1 MNDLPHRLKEAL
13 SDRYELER
21 ELGEGGMATVYLAQD
36 LKHGRKVALKV
47 LRPELA
53 AVIGAERFLAEIK
66 TTANLQHPHILPLFD
81 SGEADGFLYYVMPFI
96 DGETLRERLDR
107 EKQLG
112 VDEAVRIARD
122 VADALDYAH
131 RQGVIHRDIKPSNVL
146 LHDGRPV
153 VADFGIALAISAA
166 GAGRMTETGLSLGT
180 PHYMS
185 PEQASADRDLS
196 ARSDVYSLG
205 CVLYEMIA
213 GQPPH
218 TGPSAQSILVRI
230 LTDTPRPLT
239 ELRHTVPPHVSA
251 TVAKSVEKLPA
262 DRFESAK
269 AFMDA
274 LDDPSFTYTPPAPA
288 TAVTTAASAAVPPRD
303 GRPLG
308 IPAWLAGVMGAVLLV
323 GGYAI
328 AGITQSGPAPPPSA
342 QFTIVPD
349 PSHTVVSPCCGRAV
363 AVSAAGD
370 RIVYQGLAETTV
382 RLYQRPLNQRVAQA
396 IPGTEGGRHP
406 FFSPDGE
413 WLGFFSGNSLHK
425 VRFDGGTPLTV
436 LSGLNTNGGAAWA
449 LDNTIVFATRED
461 PRLYRVS
468 ADGDD
473 PVAVTTVDTAAGE
486 VAHRWPHVL
495 PDGETV
501 VFGVA
506 VAQDE
511 GSTVEML
518 AATSL
523 QGGGHR
529 VLATGADPRY
539 VDPEFLVYSD
549 AAGSIMA
556 QAFDAQA
563 LELTGARFRIAE
575 RATWRGSIAALS
587 EYDISR
593 NGTLVYR
600 EASTTPGGEQELV
613 VVDVDGNLEVL
624 TRTDPIRH
632 PRFSPDGRYVAYELE
647 GDARQVP
654 DDIWVW
660 DHVRA
665 NPIRVTFELDNS
677 FPVWSVDGSRVLFE
691 TDQGILDRAADGSG
705 ESETLQEVLGN
716 SPPHVPPDGRW
727 LLWTTRGG
735 ESYDIWLRPLD
746 GSAEARPLLASAF
759 DEWAPAVS
767 PDGRWIAYVSDD
779 SGEDE
784 IYVEPF
790 PDLGR
795 RFKVTTGGAR
805 GPVWAPDGSRLYY
818 RQFNAPA
825 FDLVAIDVR
834 AGDRF
839 DVGERVVL
847 FETGA
852 FRRGA
857 FWTNYGIHP
866 DGTRFVFVRGQ
877 ATAATGDTHV
887 VITNALNVGSE
898 GR

>member
-1 MNDLPHRLKEAL
+1 
-13 SDRYELER
+13 
-21 ELGEGGMATVYLAQD
+21 
-36 LKHGRKVALKV
+36 
-47 LRPELA
+47 
-53 AVIGAERFLAEIK
+53 
-66 TTANLQHPHILPLFD
+66 
-81 SGEADGFLYYVMPFI
+81 
-96 DGETLRERLDR
+96 
-107 EKQLG
+107 
-112 VDEAVRIARD
+112 
-122 VADALDYAH
+122 
-131 RQGVIHRDIKPSNVL
+131 
-146 LHDGRPV
+146 
-153 VADFGIALAISAA
+153 
-166 GAGRMTETGLSLGT
+166 
-180 PHYMS
+180 
-185 PEQASADRDLS
+185 
-196 ARSDVYSLG
+196 
-205 CVLYEMIA
+205 
-213 GQPPH
+213 
-218 TGPSAQSILVRI
+218 
-230 LTDTPRPLT
+230 
-239 ELRHTVPPHVSA
+239 
-251 TVAKSVEKLPA
+251 
-262 DRFESAK
+262 
-269 AFMDA
+269 
-274 LDDPSFTYTPPAPA
+274 
-288 TAVTTAASAAVPPRD
+288 
-303 GRPLG
+303 
-308 IPAWLAGVMGAVLLV
+308 
-323 GGYAI
+323 
-328 AGITQSGPAPPPSA
+328 
-342 QFTIVPD
+342 
-349 PSHTVVSPCCGRAV
+349 V

-735 ESYDIWLRPLD
+735 ESSDIWLRPLD